1 MKKEQEILEIINMI
15 MENFLKYWLQ
25 DKIEDILQKVEQKI
39 SKLKNMGR
47 IRKLHTCTHIL

>member
-15 MENFLKYWLQ
+15 MENFFKYWLQ

-47 IRKLHTCTHIL
+47 IR